1 MGIRMTW
8 MDKLE
13 LFSGQIGFAPT
24 VYTWLY
30 DGEGQ
35 LVKSNCPDEAILHK
49 AFTLFG
55 CKEEL
60 RQQHSGTKAPV
71 MLGAP
76 IGMIWA
82 ADFVRQEDANYVV
95 VLGPVFGR
103 DVSLKSIEEILHTL
117 SQNQEMDM
125 SIATRLE
132 LMEVMDRVPVCMPVM
147 FNQYALMLHYTLT
160 GEHLTGSD
168 IVVSDV
174 KIVDADQGNLQK
186 RDRHKVWAREQG
198 LMRMVREGDLNYR
211 EALENSTGISNGVPL
226 QSNEPLRQ
234 AKTSVIVFTSLCVRA
249 AIEGGL
255 MPEVAYSVGDSYI
268 QSVENAQKPSELV
281 AISNIMYEDFVRRVH
296 NSRNNP
302 NLSKPIQNCCYF
314 IEQNVERK
322 PNIKELAQQVGY
334 TEYYLSRK
342 FKEEVGI
349 SLNSYI
355 KMVKVERAK
364 FLLTSTEA
372 TIQEISDRLDFCSR
386 SYFGETF
393 RKLVGCSPIEYREGK
408 WKE

>member
-1 MGIRMTW
+1 
-8 MDKLE
+8 
-13 LFSGQIGFAPT
+13 
-24 VYTWLY
+24 
-30 DGEGQ
+30 
-35 LVKSNCPDEAILHK
+35 
-49 AFTLFG
+49 
-55 CKEEL
+55 
-60 RQQHSGTKAPV
+60 
-71 MLGAP
+71 
-76 IGMIWA
+76 
-82 ADFVRQEDANYVV
+82 
-95 VLGPVFGR
+95 
-103 DVSLKSIEEILHTL
+103 
-117 SQNQEMDM
+117 
-125 SIATRLE
+125 
-132 LMEVMDRVPVCMPVM
+132 
-147 FNQYALMLHYTLT
+147 MLHYTLT

-211 EALENSTGISNGVPL
+211 EALENSAGISNGVPL

-296 NSRNNP
+296 DSRNNP

-314 IEQNVERK
+314 IERNVERK